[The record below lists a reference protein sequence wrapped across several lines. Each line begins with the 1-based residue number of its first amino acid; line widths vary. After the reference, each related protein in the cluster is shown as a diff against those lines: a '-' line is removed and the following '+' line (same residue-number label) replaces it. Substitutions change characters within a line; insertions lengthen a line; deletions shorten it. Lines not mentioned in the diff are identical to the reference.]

1 MLKNWFSEQI
11 NLDLIRRTS
20 SLYSR
25 NSTKIYLTESEGKVR
40 NDFVL
45 KKASWVDE
53 ELKINNLK
61 SVNERRAEE
70 RFEMLISQ
78 YPHELKKNTSIA
90 IFPLITSI

>member
-45 KKASWVDE
+45 KKLRGSMKS
-53 ELKINNLK
+53 LK
-61 SVNERRAEE
+61 
-70 RFEMLISQ
+70 
-78 YPHELKKNTSIA
+78 
-90 IFPLITSI
+90 LITLNQ